1 MYRDVVITILRDY
14 LNNIIEHMSIVVA
27 SLHKY
32 FTSFENSYET
42 TIIKSHIIAHSLI
55 YKKHIPKDKF
65 EKFVKEGI
73 KGVSF

>member
-1 MYRDVVITILRDY
+1 
-14 LNNIIEHMSIVVA
+14 MSLLVA

-32 FTSFENSYET
+32 FTSFENAFET

-65 EKFVKEGI
+65 EKFVREGI